1 MGVLLF
7 LRSDGQYSLVSDTII
22 GVFLLISILCDVL
35 IRQWAVFLL
44 IIMLMY
50 VLINSGRSFLLKV
63 RWTTY
68 FS

>member
-1 MGVLLF
+1 VGVLLF
-7 LRSDGQYSLVSDTII
+7 LRSDGQYIFVSDAIMAVFFVII
-22 GVFLLISILCDVL
+22 ILCDVL
-35 IRQWAVFLL
+35 IREWAVFLL

-63 RWTTY
+63 RWTIY

>member
-7 LRSDGQYSLVSDTII
+7 LRSDGQYIFVSDAIMAVFFVII
-22 GVFLLISILCDVL
+22 ILCDVL
-35 IRQWAVFLL
+35 IREWAVFLL

-63 RWTTY
+63 RWTIY

>member
-7 LRSDGQYSLVSDTII
+7 LRSDGQYIFVSDAIMAVFFVII
-22 GVFLLISILCDVL
+22 ILCDVL
-35 IRQWAVFLL
+35 IREWAVFLL

-63 RWTTY
+63 RRTI
-68 FS
+68 

>member
-1 MGVLLF
+1 VGVLLF
-7 LRSDGQYSLVSDTII
+7 LRSDGQYILASDTII
-22 GVFLLISILCDVL
+22 AVFLSIIILCDVL
-35 IRQWAVFLL
+35 IRQGAVFLL

-50 VLINSGRSFLLKV
+50 VLIDSGRSFLLKV